1 MVAALVSTGR
11 TISHQLVSTNGCRN
25 HSFPLVED
33 HFPIVGNFQSDGVFV
48 GQRALTFESSLM
60 STVSLICSGLIQCI
74 DNHIDMGMY
83 QETMLQKEG
92 THYYT
97 HSIIDVPL
105 LTTCIGI
112 LLGSHRLNF
121 KDLSQKQKR
130 DQ

>member
-1 MVAALVSTGR
+1 M
-11 TISHQLVSTNGCRN
+11 
-25 HSFPLVED
+25 
-33 HFPIVGNFQSDGVFV
+33 

-60 STVSLICSGLIQCI
+60 STVSLICSGLIKCI
-74 DNHIDMGMY
+74 DNHIDMGTY